1 MARFLC
7 CIDCPDRMVGCHEN
21 CIEYQGDKE
30 TLRKAK
36 KEYEIKKLFTIIP
49 ARDKRIPRK

>member
-30 TLRKAK
+30 TLRKTK